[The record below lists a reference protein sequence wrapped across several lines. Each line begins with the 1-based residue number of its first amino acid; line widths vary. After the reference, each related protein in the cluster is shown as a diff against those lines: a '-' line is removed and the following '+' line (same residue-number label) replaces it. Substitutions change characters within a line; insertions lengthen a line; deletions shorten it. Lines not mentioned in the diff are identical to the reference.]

1 MTPLLLLSAYV
12 AATPPLVIVGARI
25 EVGDG
30 RIIPVGS
37 ILIEDGKISTV
48 GDNFEVPPGTTSI
61 DGKGLTVYPGFIDA
75 YSTSGLKLPATR
87 ASATP
92 IPDTRNTAPATMWK
106 PNRRGIRGDVKAAE
120 ALDLKGPFNEKYK
133 DGITYGVLSGGDGTL
148 AGSATLIS
156 FASEATV
163 VAQEVAS
170 EIVFRGGRPGAGMT
184 EMGGGQ
190 GRPPAT
196 TSEPTY
202 AYPQTLMGITALMR
216 QTLYDATS
224 YAEKTNPK
232 EDVTY
237 EGLRPL
243 VTGKIPALY
252 TLSSGRE
259 IARAARFAEEFQFKF
274 IVNGAVDAYRM
285 TETLKKHAAP
295 VILNLDITDEP
306 TRKVADGRDVT
317 PQAVLDDRWNTWKE
331 RSQNARILNAAGV
344 PLAVRGS
351 LGTKGYLAGVRKL
364 IEFGLPREAALKAMT
379 SGAASIFG
387 VSDRLGTI
395 ESGKIANLVL
405 MSGDFANDK
414 STVISVVVDGKPIVL
429 GANAPK

>member
-1 MTPLLLLSAYV
+1 MTPLLLLSAYM

-48 GDNFEVPPGTTSI
+48 GDNFEVPTGTTSI

-75 YSTSGLKLPATR
+75 YSTSGLKLPTPR
-87 ASATP
+87 TSGTP
-92 IPDTRNTAPATMWK
+92 IPDTRNTAPASMWK
-106 PNRRGIRGDVKAAE
+106 ENRRGIRGDVKAAKC
-120 ALDLKGPFNEKYK
+120 LDLKGPFTEKYK

-148 AGSATLIS
+148 AGSATLVS
-156 FASEATV
+156 FATEAAV
-163 VAQEVAS
+163 VVPEVAS

-202 AYPQTLMGITALMR
+202 AYPQTLLGITALMR
-216 QTLYDATS
+216 QTLYDAKS

-232 EDVTY
+232 EDPTY

-243 VTGKIPALY
+243 VTGKLPALS

-259 IARAARFAEEFQFKF
+259 IARVAHFANEFGFKL
-274 IVNGAVDAYRM
+274 IINGGLDAYRM
-285 TETLKKHAAP
+285 TETLKKLSAP
-295 VILNLDITDEP
+295 VIINLDLTDEP
-306 TRKVADGRDVT
+306 TRKVAEGRDVT
-317 PQAVLDDRWNTWKE
+317 PQAVLDDRWKTWKE
-331 RSQNARILNAAGV
+331 RSGNAKVLNEAGI

-364 IEFGLPREAALKAMT
+364 IEYGLPREAALKAMT
-379 SGAASIFG
+379 SGAAKIFG

-395 ESGKIANLVL
+395 EAGKIANLVI
-405 MSGDFANDK
+405 MNGDFANEK
-414 STVISVVVDGKPIVL
+414 STVVSVVVDGKSIVL